1 MHHDLNINIEYA
13 VFNQFYFS
21 TLLYWKEQCK
31 CNRMGVGIYY
41 HQMGK
46 SDPKSNPHVT
56 VRSHPEAES
65 ESKPWPSGLL
75 HKHPRWLGRATL
87 KPAAQIWWCGVIQR
101 SPGSALAGGC
111 GPDLPLDS
119 LTVTSDTGCRS
130 SFLHASFS
138 AMGPGCRPLSCASA
152 FIRDALTC

>member
-56 VRSHPEAES
+56 VRSHPEAE
-65 ESKPWPSGLL
+65 
-75 HKHPRWLGRATL
+75 RAR
-87 KPAAQIWWCGVIQR
+87 A
-101 SPGSALAGGC
+101 SPGLVVSCTSTHAG
-111 GPDLPLDS
+111 
-119 LTVTSDTGCRS
+119 
-130 SFLHASFS
+130 
-138 AMGPGCRPLSCASA
+138 
-152 FIRDALTC
+152 